1 MNFLK
6 FILILIG
13 IGLGIYLLFWI
24 FFGIITT
31 ILWYAFWLGL
41 IGLGGYA
48 GYKLFLEKDD
58 ETPQLEE
65 RRPTAIAEI
74 QDFDRALE
82 DYKRKQLEK

>member
-1 MNFLK
+1 MSFFK
-6 FILILIG
+6 FILLLLG

-24 FFGIITT
+24 FFGVITT

-58 ETPQLEE
+58 EAPQLGEK
-65 RRPTAIAEI
+65 RPTAIAEI

-82 DYKRKQLEK
+82 EYRRKQLEK